1 MSKSFHDPGAIL
13 ITGASSGIG
22 EALALDYA
30 APGRFLALSG
40 RNATR
45 LETVAEA
52 CRNLGAQ
59 VKADVVDVAH
69 RSAMVR
75 WFVGVDDVHPLDLVV
90 ANAGIPGG
98 TTGGQVESEEQ
109 VRDALAVNLAGVL
122 NTVWPAIACMRERGR
137 GQIAIISSLAGF
149 RGLPGAPAYS
159 ASKAAVKSYG
169 EALRG
174 WLRADGIRLS
184 VVLPGY
190 VRTRMTENNAF
201 PMPFIMEADKAARII
216 RHGLKRDKARI
227 AFPWPMYMAM
237 WLMGALPPAL
247 TDPLLK
253 VAPKID

>member
-59 VKADVVDVAH
+59 VQADVVDVAH

-98 TTGGQVESEEQ
+98 TIGGQVESEEQ

-201 PMPFIMEADKAARII
+201 PMPFIMDADKAARII